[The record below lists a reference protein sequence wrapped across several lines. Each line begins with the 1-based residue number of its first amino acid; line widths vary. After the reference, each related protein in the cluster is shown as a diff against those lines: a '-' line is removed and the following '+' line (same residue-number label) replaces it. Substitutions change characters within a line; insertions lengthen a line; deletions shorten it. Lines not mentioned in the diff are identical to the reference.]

1 MIVIEN
7 LTICMTFNKQP
18 DPLFE
23 VKESPLKKHPG
34 TLKEFLVEAPQYF
47 FAFLIYIDILILYYL
62 VAMTGGL
69 LLAFTTGYGLYS
81 YSHSAFQV
89 FCLVFSGHCLGS
101 LMFLRIF
108 LGNEKRLR
116 WFYDH
121 VGERR
126 VKYMLFATPFL
137 AFVSRTSVPAL
148 VGILGLE
155 AGSAAHDAVIF
166 QLEKT
171 HELNEAIRIDTE
183 AKARAYADFKQKVT
197 ETEGNPGFVKS
208 AQKLFDHQVDTSQK
222 QYEKTVAQVAARTHT
237 PVGLVTKGM
246 NSETLANV
254 TNNVGSV
261 FERVFGKKG

>member
-1 MIVIEN
+1 MILIEK

-23 VKESPLKKHPG
+23 VKESPLKKRPE

-47 FAFLIYIDILILYYL
+47 FAFFIYTDILILYYL
-62 VAMTGGL
+62 VAKTGGL

-81 YSHSAFQV
+81 HSHSAFQV

-101 LMFLRIF
+101 LIFLRVF

-126 VKYMLFATPFL
+126 VKHMLFASPFL
-137 AFVSRTSVPAL
+137 AFLSRAALPAMG
-148 VGILGLE
+148 GILGLE
-155 AGSAAHDAVIF
+155 AGSAAHDAAIF

-171 HELNEAIRIDTE
+171 HESNEAIRIHNEVKD
-183 AKARAYADFKQKVT
+183 KAYADLKEKLLDAGKDSQLQ
-197 ETEGNPGFVKS
+197 KS
-208 AQKLFDHQVDTSQK
+208 ALKYYEQEMNASQSQFQKTLREVS
-222 QYEKTVAQVAARTHT
+222 ARTHT

-246 NSETLANV
+246 NSETL
-254 TNNVGSV
+254 TNITKTVGGT
-261 FERVFGKKG
+261 FQGVFGKRG